1 MKQPGLGRAPTA
13 RIEELIQA
21 LEEVADPAARA
32 PAQELLQL
40 VLELHGAGLA
50 RLLELIAE
58 AGQSERLVYSL
69 SQDEKV
75 RALLLLHGLYP
86 ETLEQRVRRA
96 IDGQRLRVQSIRL
109 ELLGVED
116 DAVRLRF
123 IASAK
128 GSSAASVRRVVE
140 EAILEVA
147 PDAAGI
153 EIEGLVEAA
162 APEPETAREVFIPVS
177 AIRRRTGRAS
187 EGAASVE

>member
-1 MKQPGLGRAPTA
+1 MEQPSLERDVASTA

-21 LEEVADPAARA
+21 LEELADPAARA

-50 RLLELIAE
+50 RLLELITE

-86 ETLEQRVRRA
+86 ENLEQRVRRA
-96 IDGQRLRVQSIRL
+96 IDGQRLRVQSVRL

-116 DAVRLRF
+116 DVVRLRF
-123 IASAK
+123 IES
-128 GSSAASVRRVVE
+128 GPMSSAASVRRVVE

-153 EIEGLVEAA
+153 EIDGLVEAA
-162 APEPETAREVFIPVS
+162 APEPGMPREVFIPVS
-177 AIRRRTGRAS
+177 AIRRRTKQS
-187 EGAASVE
+187 AASVE